1 MLKLFFTFVA
11 SATLWLLLSGIY
23 DHPLLLGLGVFSCAL
38 VTFIASR
45 MRLIDKETVPL
56 HLGLKIIGYWIWLAE
71 EIAKANIAVTKAI
84 FSDLSNVRPQVF
96 TFETGLETEFA
107 KVILANSI
115 TLTPGTV
122 TVELIGDR
130 LTVHALTPDAA
141 DPDIFIEMDKRISKM
156 ET

>member
-1 MLKLFFTFVA
+1 MLKLLFIFVA
-11 SATLWLLLSGIY
+11 CATLWLLLSGIY
-23 DHPLLLGLGVFSCAL
+23 DNSLLLGLGVFSCAL
-38 VTFIASR
+38 VTFIAAR

-84 FSDLSNVRPQVF
+84 FSNSSVVRPVVF
-96 TFETGLETEFA
+96 TFETGLESEYA

-141 DPDIFIEMDKRISKM
+141 DPDVFIEMDKRISKL
-156 ET
+156 ES